1 MNNTRPYTFDRVVRI
16 LIGLTVILLLFLL
29 TRRLSAVLFPFLL
42 AWLLAYMLHPI
53 VSFFLHKI
61 KLRSRILSVLVTLIL
76 IGGVLTGLIML
87 ISPMISKEVL
97 RMSELISLYVQGVN
111 VDTILPVAWQ
121 NEIRDY
127 LSQFNVQSLFSDP
140 ALRSVIEKV
149 APQLWNI
156 VDNSISL
163 LFGLTV
169 ILLIFLYTIFILLDY
184 EKVTQG
190 WYSIIPNK
198 FRPLIVGIMDDIEDG
213 MNRYFRGQA
222 LVALLV
228 GILFSIGFVITG
240 LPMAILFGLF
250 VGLLNLVPYLQ
261 TVALVPGVFLV
272 LMKSIESGSSFGT
285 ELIWMLVVFAVVQ
298 TIQDM
303 VLVPKIMGKV
313 TGLKPAV
320 ILLSLSVWGSLMG
333 MVGLII
339 ALPLTTLIISYYKRF
354 VLNEEGLPVEQQATA
369 SDTVVGEAET
379 DV

>member
-1 MNNTRPYTFDRVVRI
+1 MNSTRPYTFDRVVRI

-53 VSFFLHKI
+53 VSFFQHKI

-111 VDTILPVAWQ
+111 VDTILPVTWQ
-121 NEIRDY
+121 NEIRDF
-127 LSQFNVQSLFSDP
+127 LSQLNIQALFSDP

-163 LFGLTV
+163 LLGLTV

-198 FRPLIVGIMDDIEDG
+198 FRPLIVGIMEDIEDG

-228 GILFSIGFVITG
+228 GILFSIGFVIIG

-261 TVALVPGVFLV
+261 TVAFVPGIFLV

-303 VLVPKIMGKV
+303 FLVPKIMGKV

-354 VLNEEGLPVEQQATA
+354 VLNEEGLPVEQPSVSEIVA
-369 SDTVVGEAET
+369 DEGETE
-379 DV
+379 V

>member
-1 MNNTRPYTFDRVVRI
+1 MNSTRPYTFDRVVRI

-53 VSFFLHKI
+53 VSFFQHKI

-163 LFGLTV
+163 LLGLTV

-228 GILFSIGFVITG
+228 GILFSIGFVIIG

-261 TVALVPGVFLV
+261 TVAFVPGIFLV

-303 VLVPKIMGKV
+303 FLVPKIMGKV

-354 VLNEEGLPVEQQATA
+354 VLNEEGLPVEQPSVSEIVA
-369 SDTVVGEAET
+369 DEGETE
-379 DV
+379 V

>member
-1 MNNTRPYTFDRVVRI
+1 MNSTRPYTFDRVVRI

-53 VSFFLHKI
+53 VSFFQHKI

-76 IGGVLTGLIML
+76 IGAVLTGLIML

-97 RMSELISLYVQGVN
+97 RMSELVSLYVQGVN

-163 LFGLTV
+163 LLGLTV

-198 FRPLIVGIMDDIEDG
+198 YRPLIVGIMEDIEDG

-228 GILFSIGFVITG
+228 GILFSIGFVIIG

-261 TVALVPGVFLV
+261 TVAFVPGVFLV
-272 LMKSIESGSSFGT
+272 LMKSIESGSSFGA
-285 ELIWMLVVFAVVQ
+285 ELVWMLVVFAVVQ
-298 TIQDM
+298 IVQDM

-354 VLNEEGLPVEQQATA
+354 VLNEEGLPVEQPSVSEIVA
-369 SDTVVGEAET
+369 DEGETE
-379 DV
+379 V

>member
-1 MNNTRPYTFDRVVRI
+1 MNSTRPYTFDRVVRI

-53 VSFFLHKI
+53 VSFFQHKI

-127 LSQFNVQSLFSDP
+127 LSQFNVQSSFSDP

-156 VDNSISL
+156 VDNSISML
-163 LFGLTV
+163 LGLTV

-198 FRPLIVGIMDDIEDG
+198 FRPLIVGIMEDIEDG

-228 GILFSIGFVITG
+228 GILFSIGFVIIG

-261 TVALVPGVFLV
+261 TVAFAPGIFLV

-303 VLVPKIMGKV
+303 FLVPKIMGKV

-354 VLNEEGLPVEQQATA
+354 VLNEEGLPVEQPSVSEIVA
-369 SDTVVGEAET
+369 DEGETE
-379 DV
+379 V

>member
-1 MNNTRPYTFDRVVRI
+1 MNSTRPYTFDRVVRI

-53 VSFFLHKI
+53 VSFFQHKI

-163 LFGLTV
+163 LLGLTV

-198 FRPLIVGIMDDIEDG
+198 FRPLIVGIMEDIEDG

-228 GILFSIGFVITG
+228 GILFSIGFVIIG

-261 TVALVPGVFLV
+261 TVAFAPGIFLV

-303 VLVPKIMGKV
+303 FLVPKIMGKV

-354 VLNEEGLPVEQQATA
+354 VLNEEGLPVEQPSVSEIVA
-369 SDTVVGEAET
+369 DEGETE
-379 DV
+379 V

>member
-1 MNNTRPYTFDRVVRI
+1 MNSTRPYTFDRVVRI

-53 VSFFLHKI
+53 VSFFQHKI

-163 LFGLTV
+163 LLGLTV

-198 FRPLIVGIMDDIEDG
+198 FRPLIVGIMEDIEDG

-354 VLNEEGLPVEQQATA
+354 VLNEEGLPVEQQVTG
-369 SDTVVGEAET
+369 SDTVVDETET